1 LEGELMIRIA
11 RIACVT
17 FFLIATMNVVR
28 AQGPVGTLN
37 GTILDPQGAVIPG
50 AVVVATDTATGEEH
64 RTTTTTAGAY
74 TLPYLPAS
82 TYVLR
87 VSAAGFRLAEQ
98 KNVVL
103 RVAQTLTVNVVLEVG
118 SVNEQ
123 VTVTDRP
130 PLLEAGTA
138 EIGRYISVEEYK
150 SWPIFLDDG
159 QRQIQ
164 SFIFSS
170 LPGTTGGTFE
180 GSINGG
186 QEYSH
191 EILIEGIPVGRN
203 DLSGGNNN
211 EFSPS
216 AEAIGEFKLQTGA
229 VSAQYNG
236 GQTAVANF
244 SIKSGTN
251 DLHGSGFWYVHN
263 EAFDALTLAEKTQ
276 GEKKS
281 RNRFNNEGFSLGG
294 PVYIPKVY
302 HGRNKT
308 FWFVNYEKTHEDNL
322 LLSGFTTLPTTAMK
336 AGNFS
341 GLLNPAYTGNPL
353 SGTVVGTDPLGR
365 PVVFGEIFDPAT
377 TRMGPGGN
385 PVRDPFPGNIIPQ
398 SRFDPVANDIIN
410 KVGIQ
415 DPQYDTLL
423 RNQETVG
430 TCCPFFDLHIVGV
443 KIDENISDKHH
454 ISGFYNQ
461 SYRNRNNNGSSRY
474 LPIPGVPTSSWQQQT
489 TPGKMGRLAVDST
502 LTPTLLNRFAA
513 GFNRFVNDNGALPVN
528 VNADWA
534 SKIGLSNLPGTVFPQ
549 FSFTGS
555 NATAL
560 QGGSIGRMG
569 VGFFDHSANG
579 SYVYMDDVTWIHG
592 KHSFRFGYQY
602 TRYFYNDSPL
612 SDAGNFTFGPRETDA
627 PGFLTDT
634 GNSFASFE
642 LGAVHS
648 ANHGIVGMSTGY
660 RQPYHGFYA
669 ADDWKITPKLT
680 MNLGLRWEIIPGFY
694 EVTNRMSEIDLSVP
708 NPGAGNRPGALVFTG
723 PNLHT
728 FNDTYWREFGPRF
741 GLAYQVN
748 SKIVVRTGYAM
759 MNTPPISN
767 NWGYGFNY
775 GFNGAVNVHA
785 GANPDGFIDDPSM
798 YLSQPFPIFQGTL
811 PVTDPASENGNGG
824 VVTTARDANH
834 PGYVQNWN
842 FTVQYQLPQDT
853 VLEVAYIGNKGTRLW
868 GSNATYGNYAFSELD
883 ALPAKMLSMGDLLNE
898 PVSAHMQYNPYPGFD
913 TTNPVAQALRPYP
926 QFFGVEE
933 QFPYNQNSNYNS
945 LQITVTRHFTKD
957 LGFLAAYTWSKAIG
971 TVDQNGP
978 GTYYTTVQDYY
989 NRGLERSVTSFNL
1002 PQFFKLTWVYDLP
1015 VGKSKKFDL
1024 HWANYIVGGWKLAAI
1039 QNYSSGEALQVIE
1052 SGYNTPNGFGT
1063 IRPDVINS
1071 DQTVGGIPGKLDF
1084 YNGTPYL
1091 NPAAFALSPAT
1102 VNGTP
1107 LRVGTA
1113 PRFLP
1118 NIRGPWQPSETV
1130 RLSKRF
1136 PFYKSEKQFLQ
1147 LGMTWSNPFNRLSPY
1162 IETSYGAASDI
1173 TDPAFGKLFQG
1184 GGGKTLQLDARVE
1197 F

>member
-1 LEGELMIRIA
+1 MIRIA
-11 RIACVT
+11 KTAGVT
-17 FFLIATMNVVR
+17 FFLIATMSVVR

-37 GTILDPQGAVIPG
+37 GTVLDPAG
-50 AVVVATDTATGEEH
+50 AVVPGATVVATETATGEEH
-64 RTTTTTAGAY
+64 RTTTTSAGAY

-82 TYVLR
+82 TYTIR
-87 VSAAGFRLAEQ
+87 VSAAGFRVAEQ
-98 KNVVL
+98 ENVIL
-103 RVAQTLTVNVVLEVG
+103 RVAQTLTVNVTLVVG
-118 SVNEQ
+118 SINEQ

-130 PLLEAGTA
+130 PLLESGTA

-150 SWPIFLDDG
+150 SWPVFVDDG

-216 AEAIGEFKLQTGA
+216 AESIGEFKLQTGA

-251 DLHGSGFWYVHN
+251 DLHGTGFWYVQN
-263 EAFDALTLAEKTQ
+263 EAFNALSLSEKTQ
-276 GEKKS
+276 GEKKPKY
-281 RNRFNNEGFSLGG
+281 RDNNEGFSLGG
-294 PVYIPKVY
+294 PVYIPKIY

-308 FWFVNYEKTHEDNL
+308 FWFVDYEKDHRNEL
-322 LLSGFTTLPTTAMK
+322 GLSGFVTLPTPAMK
-336 AGNFS
+336 DGNFS
-341 GLLNPAYTGNPL
+341 GLLNPAYTGDAR
-353 SGTVVGTDPLGR
+353 SGTAVGTDALGR
-365 PVVFGEIFDPAT
+365 PVVFGQIYDPAT
-377 TRMGPGGN
+377 TRIGPDGN
-385 PVRDPFPGNIIPQ
+385 PIRNPFPGNIIPQ
-398 SRFDPVANDIIN
+398 TRFDPVAANVIN
-410 KVGIQ
+410 TVGIQ

-423 RNQETVG
+423 RNEQRLSTSS
-430 TCCPFFDLHIVGV
+430 PFFDLHIVGL
-443 KIDENISDKHH
+443 KIDQNISDKHH

-474 LPIPGVPTSSWQQQT
+474 LPLPGLPTSSWQQQT
-489 TPGKMGRLAVDST
+489 TPGNMGRVAIDST
-502 LTPTLLNRFAA
+502 VTPTLLNRFAA
-513 GFNRFVNDNGALPVN
+513 GYNRFVNDNGALPST
-528 VNADWA
+528 VNADWP
-534 SKIGLSNLPGTVFPQ
+534 SKIGLQDLPGTMFPT
-549 FSFTGS
+549 FAFTGS

-569 VGFFDHSANG
+569 VGFVDHSANG

-602 TRYFYNDSPL
+602 TRYYYNDRPL
-612 SDAGNFTFGPRETDA
+612 SDGGAFTFGPRETDL
-627 PGFLTDT
+627 PGFLSDT

-642 LGAVHS
+642 LGAVDHAS
-648 ANHGIVGMSTGY
+648 HQVVGLSSGF
-660 RQPYHGFYA
+660 RQPYHALYA

-694 EVTNRMSEIDLSVP
+694 EVTNRMSEVDLSVA
-708 NPGAGNRPGALVFTG
+708 NPGAGNRPGALVFAS
-723 PNLHT
+723 PSNRT
-728 FNDTYWREFGPRF
+728 FNNTYWGEIGPRF

-748 SKIVVRTGYAM
+748 NKIVVRTGYAM
-759 MNTPPISN
+759 MNTPPIAN
-767 NWGYGFNY
+767 GWGYNFLY

-798 YLSQPFPIFQGTL
+798 YLSQPFPNFSGTL
-811 PVTDPASENGNGG
+811 PVTDPASENGQGG
-824 VVTTARDANH
+824 VATTARDANR

-842 FTVQYQLPQDT
+842 LTVQYQLPQDT

-868 GSNATYGNYAFSELD
+868 GSTSTYGNYAFSEMD
-883 ALPAKMLSMGDLLNE
+883 ALPAKMLSMGDILND
-898 PVSAHMQYNPYPGFD
+898 PVSAHPQYNPYPGFD

-945 LQITVTRHFTKD
+945 LQITVTRHLSRD

-1002 PQFFKLTWVYDLP
+1002 PQAFKLTWVYDIP
-1015 VGKSKKFDL
+1015 VGHGKRFDL
-1024 HWANYIVGGWKLAAI
+1024 HWANYVVGGWKLAAI
-1039 QNYSSGEALQVIE
+1039 HNYFSGASIAVTE
-1052 SGYNTPNGFGT
+1052 SGLNTPNGFGT
-1063 IRPDVINS
+1063 IRPDVLSSN
-1071 DQTVGGIPGKLDF
+1071 QTVGGIPGTLDLF
-1084 YNGTPYL
+1084 NGTSYL
-1091 NPAAFALSPAT
+1091 NPAAFAVSPSTANA
-1102 VNGTP
+1102 VP

-1118 NIRGPWQPSETV
+1118 NIRGPMQLHETF
-1130 RLSKRF
+1130 RMSKRF
-1136 PFYKSEKQFLQ
+1136 PLYKSEKQFLQ
-1147 LGMTWSNPFNRLSPY
+1147 LGMTWDNPFNRLGPY
-1162 IETSYGAASDI
+1162 IEANDI
-1173 TDPAFGKLFQG
+1173 TDPAFGKLLQG
-1184 GGGKTLQLDARVE
+1184 GGGKTLQLDVRIE